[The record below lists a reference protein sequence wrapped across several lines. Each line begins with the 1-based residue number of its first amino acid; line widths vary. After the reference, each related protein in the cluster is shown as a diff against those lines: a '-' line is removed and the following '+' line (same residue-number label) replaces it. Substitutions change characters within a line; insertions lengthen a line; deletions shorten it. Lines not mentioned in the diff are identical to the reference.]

1 MSTRTTRFSAEIDS
15 ASSGTSVIMSGD
27 VNAYAIEQLL
37 ETARR
42 NARRVRVRL
51 EGTRTDPALS
61 MLKQRL
67 ERLVRRGI
75 EVRLES
81 DEAER

>member
-15 ASSGTSVIMSGD
+15 ASSGTSVIMSGE

-42 NARRVRVRL
+42 NARRVCVRL
-51 EGTRTDPALS
+51 EGAQSDPELS
-61 MLKQRL
+61 MLKRQL

-75 EVRLES
+75 EVRLT
-81 DEAER
+81 DDKAER